1 MASQGLILLII
12 VSLIGLGNTN
22 LTSSCDSICNNG
34 CTVKYL
40 RTNIRCYL
48 QSKQITIITATDQTS
63 FITHSGNNPPSG
75 FDVDLMKYIGDIYQ
89 INFLYQYGQF
99 SQFVPTVQNNTNI
112 ISISTQT
119 DTLAREQLV
128 NFVQFYTS
136 GTGFIVRSTYHQTV
150 NGLNDLCG
158 KTVVVLASSTQ
169 ESDVQAQNVKCKVA
183 ITMQSVPSISDM
195 INAVQMSA
203 AEVGLY
209 GEAVLKAIARK
220 SNNQLKVVGQIY
232 DIQPRGILCN
242 KRNMPLCCA
251 LVTVFA
257 HPELI
262 CLGRRVY
269 QHVYQAL

>member
-1 MASQGLILLII
+1 M
-12 VSLIGLGNTN
+12 
-22 LTSSCDSICNNG
+22 
-34 CTVKYL
+34 
-40 RTNIRCYL
+40 
-48 QSKQITIITATDQTS
+48 
-63 FITHSGNNPPSG
+63 
-75 FDVDLMKYIGDIYQ
+75 
-89 INFLYQYGQF
+89 
-99 SQFVPTVQNNTNI
+99 VQNYTNI

-150 NGLNDLCG
+150 SGLNDLCG

-183 ITMQSVPSISDM
+183 ITIQSVPSIADM
-195 INAVQMSA
+195 VNAVQTSA

-242 KRNMPLCCA
+242 KGNMPLCCA

-262 CLGRRVY
+262 CLARRVY